1 MLYRRLRKPQ
11 SSKAHQIGFEGD
23 DLGILQTMNDETHHA
38 TVNDYISDIRVVMR
52 CQNSFVQLR
61 RGLSKNHV
69 AGLAGEKRH
78 AQEHIAQ

>member
-1 MLYRRLRKPQ
+1 MLYHRLRNPQ
-11 SSKAHQIGFEGD
+11 SSKAHIL
-23 DLGILQTMNDETHHA
+23 DLRVMTSAYFKPLDETHHA
-38 TVNDYISDIRVVMR
+38 TVNDDIRVVMR

-78 AQEHIAQ
+78 AQEHFAQ